1 MCGSDIPILKQIPFA
16 KLRRTDTERSRWR
29 LLWFELECCLPS
41 VCNEVVFLTTIL
53 VQRLSLPALQT
64 EVGVRVR
71 DKIV

>member
-1 MCGSDIPILKQIPFA
+1 M
-16 KLRRTDTERSRWR
+16 
-29 LLWFELECCLPS
+29 
-41 VCNEVVFLTTIL
+41 CNEVVLLTTIL